1 MKWVGAKILLAFWL
15 TTIVVVT
22 IANVIAPEELRRPE
36 LVRQAVQ
43 AALEAAGP
51 SMVEAY
57 EKGGCAAV
65 ASAFPDG
72 TLSLADASGHMLC
85 GRPDSEPSA
94 FIRRA
99 HASGALS
106 SHRYATYQ
114 LVALPLV
121 ISGRSYVVLLKSRYL
136 LRSQIFGWMPGLT
149 TWAISGG
156 VTLALAVL
164 FTLPIRRLRTAAGQ
178 IAVGNLSA
186 RVLWGSLNK
195 RDEVGGLIDDFNTM
209 ASRLQEL
216 VEAQRMLLRD
226 VSHELRSPLSRL
238 SVALEMARDEA
249 SDSMKMH
256 LDRIERETTK
266 LNSLISQLVSLSYMD
281 TIQSV
286 QRSNLSLNTVIT
298 DLLPDVQ
305 YEASG
310 RHCHI
315 VATMVRDCVVRGDA
329 GLLHRALENVVRNA
343 IRYTPENSVVQIDLN
358 TAEAG
363 GVQHAVLR
371 VTDNGPGVPDE
382 ELDAILRPF
391 YRVDRSRQSST
402 GGFGIGLA
410 IADRAVRLHNGDI
423 VARNSPAGGLA
434 VEIRLPLTRPI

>member
-15 TTIVVVT
+15 TTILVVT
-22 IANVIAPEELRRPE
+22 VANVIAPEELRRPE

-43 AALEAAGP
+43 ASLEATGP
-51 SMVEAY
+51 SMARAY
-57 EKGGCAAV
+57 ERGGCAAV
-65 ASAFPDG
+65 ASAFPDQ
-72 TLSLADASGHMLC
+72 TLSLAEASGHVLC
-85 GRPDSEPSA
+85 GNVDSATNA

-99 HASGALS
+99 YASGTLS
-106 SHRYATYQ
+106 SHRYATFQ
-114 LVALPLV
+114 LVALPFAV
-121 ISGRSYVVLLKSRYL
+121 SGRTYVVLLESRYL
-136 LRSQIFGWMPGLT
+136 LRSQMFGWMPGLT

-164 FTLPIRRLRTAAGQ
+164 FTLPIRRLRTAARQ
-178 IAVGNLSA
+178 IATGNLGA
-186 RVLWGSLNK
+186 RVRWGRLNR

-209 ASRLQEL
+209 ATRLQEL

-249 SDSMKMH
+249 SESMKVH

-266 LNSLISQLVSLSYMD
+266 LNNLISQLVSLSYMD
-281 TIQSV
+281 TIQNI

-358 TAEAG
+358 TTETG
-363 GVQHAVLR
+363 GVHQAVLC

-410 IADRAVRLHNGDI
+410 IADRAVRLHNGGI
-423 VARNSPAGGLA
+423 VARNCPAGGLA
-434 VEIRLPLTRPI
+434 VEIRLPLTGSI